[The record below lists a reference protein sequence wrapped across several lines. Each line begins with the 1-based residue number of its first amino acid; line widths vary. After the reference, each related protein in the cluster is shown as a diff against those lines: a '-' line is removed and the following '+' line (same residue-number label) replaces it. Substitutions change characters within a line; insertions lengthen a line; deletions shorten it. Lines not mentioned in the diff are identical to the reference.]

1 MAQSRPPKLRLQSW
15 LIGLSA
21 LPGLLLN
28 LPSQVQGQNQPQ
40 GLPLTAFSS
49 NSSSGQRSSYLLW
62 LPKQQE
68 NNSIEDLQLVLPEYF
83 NINPK
88 PSQIK
93 LCYLS
98 RKSHLKPNHSQCI
111 EAIKAL
117 SRFKVGPGRDMV
129 WITVQQTIDP
139 DREMG
144 IAIDLINPS
153 QTGIHTIEAYAG
165 TGFTIEPGSRVLGY
179 WLIRIDAADHDD

>member
-1 MAQSRPPKLRLQSW
+1 MAQSRPPKIRLKSW
-15 LIGLSA
+15 LMGLSA
-21 LPGLLLN
+21 IPWLLLN
-28 LPSQVQGQNQPQ
+28 LPSHVYGQNHPQ
-40 GLPLTAFSS
+40 GLALSVYSS
-49 NSSSGQRSSYLLW
+49 NSSAGLRSSYLLW

-68 NNSIEDLQLVLPEYF
+68 NDSIEDLQLVLPEYF

-98 RKSHLKPNHSQCI
+98 RKSHPKPNHSQCI
-111 EAIKAL
+111 EAIKVL

-129 WITVQQTIDP
+129 WITVQQILDP
-139 DREMG
+139 DRQLG
-144 IAIDLINPS
+144 IAIDLINPAE
-153 QTGIHTIEAYAG
+153 TGIHTIEAYAG